1 VAAWLTMHAE
11 ARLATAGRA
20 VGVVAMLAAPGGWAA
35 SVLDTTYGGTSLNA
49 SAGPAG
55 AMGGG
60 TFIGVTRGIPGPVS
74 NPAQPVEAGAGGA
87 GAGGPVSSPVQSGA
101 PVPPGGASP
110 GGAGSGRYR
119 AVLDFPGGPGGG
131 LGGIAATATLTLSPA
146 EQRIYDYVSAHRDGA
161 GYLMAVES
169 WDTAAPY
176 IVATGQEVMP
186 MGGFSGTVPEPTL
199 AQVQALVRSGQLRFF
214 LLDGTGAGGAGVA
227 GFGLGGRGSAAATI
241 VAWVESGAC
250 AAVPA
255 TDYQTTTGTGGG
267 LGGPG
272 PVGATLYECQRTA

>member
-1 VAAWLTMHAE
+1 M
-11 ARLATAGRA
+11 
-20 VGVVAMLAAPGGWAA
+20 
-35 SVLDTTYGGTSLNA
+35 
-49 SAGPAG
+49 
-55 AMGGG
+55 
-60 TFIGVTRGIPGPVS
+60 
-74 NPAQPVEAGAGGA
+74 
-87 GAGGPVSSPVQSGA
+87 
-101 PVPPGGASP
+101 
-110 GGAGSGRYR
+110 
-119 AVLDFPGGPGGG
+119 
-131 LGGIAATATLTLSPA
+131 
-146 EQRIYDYVSAHRDGA
+146 SAHRDGA

-199 AQVQALVRSGQLRFF
+199 AKVQDLVRTGQLRFF
-214 LLDGTGAGGAGVA
+214 LIDGTGADGAGVA
-227 GFGLGGRGSAAATI
+227 GFALGGLGGAAAATI

-255 TDYQTTTGTGGG
+255 TDYQTTAGTAGGG

>member
-1 VAAWLTMHAE
+1 
-11 ARLATAGRA
+11 
-20 VGVVAMLAAPGGWAA
+20 
-35 SVLDTTYGGTSLNA
+35 
-49 SAGPAG
+49 
-55 AMGGG
+55 
-60 TFIGVTRGIPGPVS
+60 
-74 NPAQPVEAGAGGA
+74 
-87 GAGGPVSSPVQSGA
+87 
-101 PVPPGGASP
+101 
-110 GGAGSGRYR
+110 
-119 AVLDFPGGPGGG
+119 
-131 LGGIAATATLTLSPA
+131 
-146 EQRIYDYVSAHRDGA
+146 
-161 GYLMAVES
+161 MAVES